1 MGCKVSS
8 YRVGGGMTSSTI
20 SVNFNDTADKT
31 VFTATEKCVLKLSTA
46 RKMSASNEA
55 TFKLNST
62 NIGNYDSYT
71 GTFKGMS
78 RSLANVLSPIGMSG
92 TSDADPSAL
101 ILYLEEGDTVYATRT
116 SGNAFTLSLYSAVF
130 TF

>member
-1 MGCKVSS
+1 
-8 YRVGGGMTSSTI
+8 MTSSTI
-20 SVNFNDTADKT
+20 SVNFNDTAEKT
-31 VFTATEKCVLKLSTA
+31 VFTATEKCILKLSVERNFSATNTA
-46 RKMSASNEA
+46 A
-55 TFKLNST
+55 FKLNST
-62 NIGNYDSYT
+62 NIGEYSSYT

-92 TSDADPSAL
+92 TSDAGPSAL

-116 SGNAFTLSLYSAVF
+116 SSNAFTLSLYSAVF